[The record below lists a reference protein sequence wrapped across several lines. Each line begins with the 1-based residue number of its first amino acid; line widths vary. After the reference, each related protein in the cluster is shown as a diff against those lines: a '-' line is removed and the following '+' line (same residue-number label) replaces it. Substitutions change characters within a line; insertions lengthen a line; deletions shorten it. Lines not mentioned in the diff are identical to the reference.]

1 MAKICIDAGHYGKY
15 NRSPVLSTYYESD
28 MVWKLHLMLKEELEK
43 LGHQVIT
50 TRENQ
55 VNDLSLY
62 NRGYKSKGCDLFLS
76 LHSNACNTES
86 VDRVVII
93 ANLEDN
99 KYDFDE
105 ISRELGDLLGKTI
118 KEVMGVSEYRV
129 ITKKSSN
136 DRDGN
141 GIFDDEYYGVIHG
154 AKAARTPGILLEH
167 GFHTNLYCTKFL
179 SDNNNLR
186 KLAIAEAQC
195 INNYFSKNEDKEE
208 TKVVNPMDYD
218 DAKFIEIIAE
228 NVNKIRKEFGIEIAS
243 PIIAQACLESGYG
256 KSDKAKFYNFFGL
269 KYRKDRVKCHTGYFN
284 ASSSEQ
290 LEDGSYIPITTD
302 WYSFDGFYN
311 GTKGYF
317 EFTNIDRYKNL
328 KGIKDPK
335 KYLELLKEDGY
346 ATSHEYVD
354 KVYNVITKWNLT
366 RFDKEQVVQEQPK
379 EEPKQDRYY
388 RVRKDWNDPKTQ
400 IGAYAILS
408 NAKAACKDGYFVYDW
423 NGNVI
428 YPEQPKVEPKP
439 QPTQKPTKTY
449 VPGMY
454 KVNVDELNIRSGP
467 GTSYKVN
474 GVIKDKGTYT
484 IIETKNT
491 HWGKL
496 KSGVGWISI
505 HENYCTKVKDITAT
519 NTTTPTPTKT
529 IKVGAKCKIKNGAK
543 TYDNTKTFKSFVYT
557 NTYDIISVNGDRVV
571 FGIGTAVT
579 GAIHK
584 DNIILI

>member
-15 NRSPVLSTYYESD
+15 NRSPVLNTYYESD

-55 VNDLSLY
+55 ANDLSLY

-179 SDNNNLR
+179 SDDNNLR
-186 KLAIAEAQC
+186 KIAIAEAQC
-195 INNYFSKNEDKEE
+195 INSYFSKNKEKE
-208 TKVVNPMDYD
+208 QTNILNSMNYNNEE
-218 DAKFIEIIAE
+218 FIEMIAKE
-228 NVNKIRKEFGIEIAS
+228 VNKIRKEFGIEVTS
-243 PIIAQACLESGYG
+243 PIVAQACNESAYG
-256 KSDKAKFYNFFGL
+256 KTNKAKFYNFFGL
-269 KYRKDRVKCHTGYFN
+269 KYRKDRVKCHNGYFN
-284 ASSSEQ
+284 DSSSEQ
-290 LEDGSYIPITTD
+290 LDDGSYIPITTD
-302 WYSFDGFYN
+302 WYSFDSFEN
-311 GTKGYF
+311 AVRGYF
-317 EFTNIDRYKNL
+317 EFINIDRYKNL
-328 KGIKDPK
+328 KGVKDPK
-335 KYLELLKEDGY
+335 TYLELLKEDGY
-346 ATSHEYVD
+346 ATSHEYVNN
-354 KVYNVITKWNLT
+354 VYNCIVNNNLT
-366 RFDKEQVVQEQPK
+366 RFDKEVVEQQK

-388 RVRKDWNDPKTQ
+388 RVRTSWDNAKSQ
-400 IGAYAILS
+400 IGAYSILS

-423 NGNVI
+423 NGNVV
-428 YPEQPKVEPKP
+428 YPEQKQET
-439 QPTQKPTKTY
+439 TQTNKEQQNQTTNTNKTY
-449 VPGMY
+449 PTGMY
-454 KVNVDELNIRSGP
+454 QVNCNLNIRKGP
-467 GTSYKVN
+467 GTNYAVVGAITKV
-474 GVIKDKGTYT
+474 DTFT
-484 IIETKNT
+484 IVEVQNEY
-491 HWGKL
+491 WGRL
-496 KSGVGWISI
+496 KSGAGWISI
-505 HENYCTKVKDITAT
+505 HEKYCTRKGDIKEEVK
-519 NTTTPTPTKT
+519 PQPTKKTNEEIAKEVIAGKWGNGQARKDKLAAAGYDYKT
-529 IKVGAKCKIKNGAK
+529 IQ
-543 TYDNTKTFKSFVYT
+543 TL
-557 NTYDIISVNGDRVV
+557 VN
-571 FGIGTAVT
+571 
-579 GAIHK
+579 K
-584 DNIILI
+584 LLK